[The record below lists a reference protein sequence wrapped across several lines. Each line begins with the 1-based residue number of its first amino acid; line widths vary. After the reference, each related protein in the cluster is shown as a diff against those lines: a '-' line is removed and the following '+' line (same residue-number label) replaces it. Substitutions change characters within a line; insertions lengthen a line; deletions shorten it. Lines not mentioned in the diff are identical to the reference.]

1 MLEVGRDRGQGLCVD
16 GGSGHGRVEGTL
28 GGDGEGG
35 SGGGALMRGPRRPVR
50 GKVVEMRRGLRRF
63 RDLDDGG
70 RGRIWDTLVAI
81 SLVLPGFHETRRY
94 HHGRHCQLM
103 GEGGGGSASGD
114 KAKVHGEARPGCA
127 RQTAGPVFPGP
138 GGQEQ
143 WGPLFQISARTGTGN
158 GEGNV
163 RTALA
168 AVLVDIEAVWVVV
181 GMRSRLDESIAHFSR
196 EP

>member
-16 GGSGHGRVEGTL
+16 GRSRHGRVQGTL

-50 GKVVEMRRGLRRF
+50 GEVVELRRGLRRF

-94 HHGRHCQLM
+94 HHRRCQLM
-103 GEGGGGSASGD
+103 GKGGGQAKESPSALGDKARSGSRQGTAGMRAANGRPRLPRTQRTGTMGAVVSDLHKDGEWGGGGREYTHFSRC
-114 KAKVHGEARPGCA
+114 RPG
-127 RQTAGPVFPGP
+127 GY
-138 GGQEQ
+138 
-143 WGPLFQISARTGTGN
+143 
-158 GEGNV
+158 
-163 RTALA
+163 
-168 AVLVDIEAVWVVV
+168 
-181 GMRSRLDESIAHFSR
+181 RSRLGGGWNAVEA
-196 EP
+196 